1 MTPKVALQKIRQLAK
16 RGSNEMLLRAIEDVY
31 LTGVNHGMQTLSNTL
46 RERLHDLKNT
56 SDGNNSD
63 GERGEPNSSES
74 IGGGGVDANDGNSA
88 EGSRIA
94 ASDAP

>member
-46 RERLHDLKNT
+46 RERLRGANNT
-56 SDGNNSD
+56 QQESLEGISSL
-63 GERGEPNSSES
+63 EQHETAMSKPQEPIS
-74 IGGGGVDANDGNSA
+74 
-88 EGSRIA
+88 
-94 ASDAP
+94 